1 MTAVRIFPIGSVT
14 DVLPSS
20 LDNDLL
26 LCDRVDKFN
35 IFRDVSMNFSSHD
48 ASIPVGLLSFVAER
62 GGQFIIIKPESSTV
76 LLDAASSVYPVRA
89 PLFAP
94 VSFISFV
101 FRFGSPSITNV
112 ARSCAHFFLQS
123 TCLSP
128 LLPHVRLCA
137 VTATTSHSVE
147 LEHLTPAVKLWLA
160 NLDSIS

>member
-1 MTAVRIFPIGSVT
+1 
-14 DVLPSS
+14 
-20 LDNDLL
+20 
-26 LCDRVDKFN
+26 
-35 IFRDVSMNFSSHD
+35 MNFSSHD
-48 ASIPVGLLSFVAER
+48 ASPPVVHLSLVAER
-62 GGQFIIIKPESSTV
+62 GGRFIIIKPESLME
-76 LLDAASSVYPVRA
+76 LLVAASSIYPVRA
-89 PLFAP
+89 PLLAP

-112 ARSCAHFFLQS
+112 ARSCAHFVLKS
-123 TCLSP
+123 TCLVP